1 MEELFYIG
9 YVLMIAVA
17 IAAIIHVLMDNRQ
30 PAKTMAWVLVIGFMP
45 VVGVVLYLFFGI
57 NHRKERIISQG
68 QMDELTKRSMLSFVG
83 QHDFHIPERQKP
95 LVDLFINQNLA
106 LPFKDNQVDIMTD
119 GYAFFPELLKD
130 IAQAT
135 HHIHIN
141 MYIFEE
147 DALGRLVADALMDKA
162 RQGVKVRLI
171 YDDVGCWRV
180 SNSFFEEMRK
190 AGVEVASFLPVRFP
204 SFTSK
209 VNYRNHRKIIVIDGR
224 VGYIGGM
231 NIARRYVSTAW
242 RDTMLRLQGGVVYA
256 LQRSFLVDW
265 YFVDRTLITDRIY
278 YPSLLTSPLSPLPSN
293 TSSPLTSHPS
303 PLTSNSSSSPLTSP
317 LSPLTSNSCLSQVVT
332 SGPLARYPEIMQGF
346 VRIILAARRYI
357 FIETPYFLPN
367 EPILFALKTAAL
379 AGVDVRLMCPLHSDT
394 RFLDWAS
401 RSYLRE
407 VYEAGARVY
416 LYEPGFLH
424 SKLLI
429 SDDSLV
435 SCGSTNVDFR
445 SLENNF
451 EANVFIYDEGTTL
464 RLKKVFLDDQSH
476 AVSLS
481 DLPTRLQPKFHERL
495 WESFARMVS
504 PLL

>member
-1 MEELFYIG
+1 MGGLLYIG
-9 YVLMIAVA
+9 YVLMLIVA
-17 IAAIIHVLMDNRQ
+17 AATIIHVLMDNRQ
-30 PAKTMAWVLVIGFMP
+30 PAKTMAWVLVIGFIP

-83 QHDFHIPERQKP
+83 QHNFHVPERQKP
-95 LVDLFINQNLA
+95 LVDLFINQNMA
-106 LPFKDNQVDIMTD
+106 LPFKDNQIDIMTD

-130 IAQAT
+130 MAKAT
-135 HHIHIN
+135 HHIHVN
-141 MYIFEE
+141 MYIFE
-147 DALGRLVADALMDKA
+147 DDSLGRLVADALMSKA
-162 RQGVKVRLI
+162 REGVKVRLI

-180 SNSFFEEMRK
+180 SGHFFEQMRE
-190 AGVEVASFLPVRFP
+190 AGVEVAPFLPVRFP

-231 NIARRYVSTAW
+231 NIARRYVSEKW
-242 RDTMLRLQGGVVYA
+242 RDTMLRVQGGAVYA
-256 LQRSFLVDW
+256 LQRAFLVDW
-265 YFVDRTLITDRIY
+265 YFVDHSLITDRVY
-278 YPSLLTSPLSPLPSN
+278 YPEFQYVN
-293 TSSPLTSHPS
+293 
-303 PLTSNSSSSPLTSP
+303 N
-317 LSPLTSNSCLSQVVT
+317 CLAQIVT
-332 SGPLARYPEIMQGF
+332 SGPTARYPEIMQGF

-357 FIETPYFLPN
+357 YIETPYFLPN

-379 AGVDVRLMCPLHSDT
+379 AGVDVRVMCPLTSDAH
-394 RFLDWAS
+394 FIDWAS

-424 SKLLI
+424 SKLLV

-451 EANVFIYDEGTTL
+451 EANLFIYDEGTAL
-464 RLKKVFLDDQSH
+464 RLKKVFLDDQSQSVLLNDVPNRIH
-476 AVSLS
+476 PLFLA
-481 DLPTRLQPKFHERL
+481 RLL
-495 WESFARMVS
+495 ESFARLVS

>member
-1 MEELFYIG
+1 MGGLLYIG
-9 YVLMIAVA
+9 YALMVVVA
-17 IAAIIHVLMDNRQ
+17 AIAIIHVLMDNRQ
-30 PAKTMAWVLVIGFMP
+30 PAKTMAWVLVIGFIP
-45 VVGVVLYLFFGI
+45 IVGVVFYLFFGI

-83 QHDFHIPERQKP
+83 QHNFRVPERQKP
-95 LVDLFINQNLA
+95 LVDLFVNQNLA
-106 LPFKDNQVDIMTD
+106 LPFKDNRIDIMTD

-130 IAQAT
+130 IAEAT
-135 HHIHIN
+135 HHVHIN
-141 MYIFEE
+141 MYIFEN
-147 DALGRLVADALMDKA
+147 DALGRLVADALMTKA
-162 RQGVKVRLI
+162 RQGVKVRVI

-180 SNSFFEEMRK
+180 ESRFFEQMRE
-190 AGVEVASFLPVRFP
+190 AGVEVAPFLPVRFP

-224 VGYIGGM
+224 IGYIGGM
-231 NIARRYVSTAW
+231 NIARRYVSTKW
-242 RDTMLRLQGGVVYA
+242 RDTMLRVQGGVVYA
-256 LQRSFLVDW
+256 LQRAFLVDW
-265 YFVDRTLITDRIY
+265 YFVDHTLITDRVY
-278 YPSLLTSPLSPLPSN
+278 YPESQEVN
-293 TSSPLTSHPS
+293 
-303 PLTSNSSSSPLTSP
+303 N
-317 LSPLTSNSCLSQVVT
+317 CLAQVVT
-332 SGPLARYPEIMQGF
+332 SGPMARYPEIMQGF

-357 FIETPYFLPN
+357 YIETPYFLPN

-379 AGVDVRLMCPLHSDT
+379 AGVDVRVMCPLSSDA

-407 VYEAGARVY
+407 IHEAGAHVY
-416 LYEPGFLH
+416 LYKPGFLH

-451 EANVFIYDEGTTL
+451 EANVFIYDEGTAL
-464 RLKKVFLDDQSH
+464 RLKKVFLDDQSQT
-476 AVSLS
+476 VLLG
-481 DLPTRLQPKFHERL
+481 DVPNRLHPKFYARL
-495 WESFARMVS
+495 WESFTRLVS

>member
-1 MEELFYIG
+1 MGGLLYIG
-9 YVLMIAVA
+9 YVLMMVA
-17 IAAIIHVLMDNRQ
+17 AIVAIIHVLMDNRQ
-30 PAKTMAWVLVIGFMP
+30 PAKTMAWILVIGFVP
-45 VVGVVLYLFFGI
+45 VVGVVFYLFFGI
-57 NHRKERIISQG
+57 NHRKERIISQS
-68 QMDELTKRSMLSFVG
+68 QMDELTKRSMLSFVE
-83 QHDFHIPERQKP
+83 QHDFHVPERHKP
-95 LVDLFINQNLA
+95 LVDLFVNQNFS
-106 LPFKDNQVDIMTD
+106 LPFKDNQIDIMTD

-130 IAQAT
+130 IAEAT

-141 MYIFEE
+141 MYIFEN
-147 DALGRLVADALMDKA
+147 DAVGRLVGDALMDKA
-162 RQGVKVRLI
+162 RQGIKVRLI

-180 SNSFFEEMRK
+180 GNRFFEQMRES
-190 AGVEVASFLPVRFP
+190 GIEVAPFLPVRFP

-209 VNYRNHRKIIVIDGR
+209 VNYRNHRKTIIIDGR

-231 NIARRYVSTAW
+231 NVARRYVSAKW

-256 LQRSFLVDW
+256 LQRAFLVDW
-265 YFVDRTLITDRIY
+265 YFVDHSLITDRVY
-278 YPSLLTSPLSPLPSN
+278 YPPVDEALTIKPQSPIA
-293 TSSPLTSHPS
+293 
-303 PLTSNSSSSPLTSP
+303 
-317 LSPLTSNSCLSQVVT
+317 QVVT
-332 SGPLARYPEIMQGF
+332 SGPMARYPEIMQGF

-357 FIETPYFLPN
+357 YIETPYFLPN

-379 AGVDVRLMCPLHSDT
+379 AGVDVRVMCPLHSDASFT
-394 RFLDWAS
+394 DWAS

-407 VYEAGARVY
+407 IYEAGARVY

-451 EANVFIYDEGTTL
+451 EANVFIYDEGTAL
-464 RLKKVFLDDQSH
+464 RLKKVFLDDQAQ
-476 AVSLS
+476 AVLLGDVPSRLH
-481 DLPTRLQPKFHERL
+481 PTFSARL
-495 WESFARMVS
+495 WESVTRMVS

>member
-1 MEELFYIG
+1 MGGLLYIG
-9 YVLMIAVA
+9 YALMVIVA
-17 IAAIIHVLMDNRQ
+17 LAAIIHVLMDNRQ
-30 PAKTMAWVLVIGFMP
+30 PAKTMAWVLVIGFIP
-45 VVGVVLYLFFGI
+45 VIGVVFYLFFGI

-83 QHDFHIPERQKP
+83 QHNFRVPERQKP
-95 LVDLFINQNLA
+95 LVDLFVNQNLA
-106 LPFKDNQVDIMTD
+106 LPFKDNRIDIMTD

-130 IAQAT
+130 IAEAT

-141 MYIFEE
+141 IYIFED
-147 DALGRLVADALMDKA
+147 DALGRLVADALMTKA

-180 SNSFFEEMRK
+180 DNRFFEQMRE
-190 AGVEVASFLPVRFP
+190 AGVEVVPFLPVHFP

-224 VGYIGGM
+224 IGYIGGM
-231 NIARRYVSTAW
+231 NIARRYVSDKW
-242 RDTMLRLQGGVVYA
+242 RDTMLRVQGGVVYA
-256 LQRSFLVDW
+256 LQRAFLVDW
-265 YFVDRTLITDRIY
+265 YFVDHTLITDRIY
-278 YPSLLTSPLSPLPSN
+278 YPPVSEELTAKNHQLVA
-293 TSSPLTSHPS
+293 
-303 PLTSNSSSSPLTSP
+303 
-317 LSPLTSNSCLSQVVT
+317 QVVT
-332 SGPLARYPEIMQGF
+332 SGPIARYPEIMQGF

-357 FIETPYFLPN
+357 YIETPYFLPN

-379 AGVDVRLMCPLHSDT
+379 AGVDVRLMCPLYSDA

-407 VYEAGARVY
+407 IHEAGAKIY

-451 EANVFIYDEGTTL
+451 EANVFVYDEGTAL
-464 RLKKVFLDDQSH
+464 RLKKIFLDDQSQ
-476 AVSLS
+476 AVLLS
-481 DLPTRLQPKFHERL
+481 DVPNRLHPKFYARL
-495 WESFARMVS
+495 WESFTRLVS

>member
-1 MEELFYIG
+1 MGGLLYIG
-9 YVLMIAVA
+9 YALMVIVA
-17 IAAIIHVLMDNRQ
+17 LAAIIHVLMDNRQ
-30 PAKTMAWVLVIGFMP
+30 PAKTMAWVLVIGFIP
-45 VVGVVLYLFFGI
+45 VIGVVFYLFFGI

-83 QHDFHIPERQKP
+83 QHNFRVPERQKP
-95 LVDLFINQNLA
+95 LVDLFVNQNLA
-106 LPFKDNQVDIMTD
+106 LPFKDNRIDIMTD

-130 IAQAT
+130 IAEAT

-141 MYIFEE
+141 IYIFED
-147 DALGRLVADALMDKA
+147 DALGRLVADALMTKA

-180 SNSFFEEMRK
+180 DNRFFEQMRE
-190 AGVEVASFLPVRFP
+190 AGVEVVPFLPVHFP

-224 VGYIGGM
+224 IGYIGGM
-231 NIARRYVSTAW
+231 NIARRYVSDKW
-242 RDTMLRLQGGVVYA
+242 RDTMLRVQGGVVYA
-256 LQRSFLVDW
+256 LQRAFLVDW
-265 YFVDRTLITDRIY
+265 YFVDHTLITDRIY
-278 YPSLLTSPLSPLPSN
+278 YPPVSEELTAKNHQLVA
-293 TSSPLTSHPS
+293 
-303 PLTSNSSSSPLTSP
+303 
-317 LSPLTSNSCLSQVVT
+317 QVVT
-332 SGPLARYPEIMQGF
+332 SGPMARYPEIMQGF

-357 FIETPYFLPN
+357 YIETPYFLPN

-379 AGVDVRLMCPLHSDT
+379 AGVDVRLMCPLYSDA

-407 VYEAGARVY
+407 IHEAGAKIY

-451 EANVFIYDEGTTL
+451 EANVFVYDEGTAL
-464 RLKKVFLDDQSH
+464 RLKKIFLDDQSQ
-476 AVSLS
+476 AVLLS
-481 DLPTRLQPKFHERL
+481 DVPNRLHPKFYARL
-495 WESFARMVS
+495 WESFTRLVS

>member
-1 MEELFYIG
+1 MGGLLYIG
-9 YVLMIAVA
+9 YALIVIAAAV
-17 IAAIIHVLMDNRQ
+17 AIIHVLMDNRQ
-30 PAKTMAWVLVIGFMP
+30 PAKTMAWVLVIGFIP
-45 VVGVVLYLFFGI
+45 VVGVVFYLFFGI

-83 QHDFHIPERQKP
+83 QHNFRVPERQKP
-95 LVDLFINQNLA
+95 LVDLFVNQNLA
-106 LPFKDNQVDIMTD
+106 LPFKDNQIDIMTD

-130 IAQAT
+130 IAEAT

-141 MYIFEE
+141 IYIFED
-147 DALGRLVADALMDKA
+147 DALGRLVADALMTKA

-180 SNSFFEEMRK
+180 DNRFFEQMRE
-190 AGVEVASFLPVRFP
+190 AGVEVVPFLPVHFP

-224 VGYIGGM
+224 IGYIGGM
-231 NIARRYVSTAW
+231 NIARRYVSDKW
-242 RDTMLRLQGGVVYA
+242 RDTMLRVQGGVVYA
-256 LQRSFLVDW
+256 LQRAFLVDW
-265 YFVDRTLITDRIY
+265 YFVDHTLITDRIY
-278 YPSLLTSPLSPLPSN
+278 YPPVSEELTAKNHQLVA
-293 TSSPLTSHPS
+293 
-303 PLTSNSSSSPLTSP
+303 
-317 LSPLTSNSCLSQVVT
+317 QVVT
-332 SGPLARYPEIMQGF
+332 SGPMARYPEIMQGF

-357 FIETPYFLPN
+357 YIETPYFLPN

-379 AGVDVRLMCPLHSDT
+379 AGVDVRLMCPLDSDA

-407 VYEAGARVY
+407 IYEAGAKVY

-451 EANVFIYDEGTTL
+451 EANVFVYDEGTAL
-464 RLKKVFLDDQSH
+464 RLKKIFLDDQSQ
-476 AVSLS
+476 AVLLS
-481 DLPTRLQPKFHERL
+481 DVPNRLHPKFYARL
-495 WESFARMVS
+495 WESFTRLVS

>member
-1 MEELFYIG
+1 MGGLLYIG
-9 YVLMIAVA
+9 YALMVIVA
-17 IAAIIHVLMDNRQ
+17 LAAIIHVLMDNRQ
-30 PAKTMAWVLVIGFMP
+30 PAKTMAWVLVIGFIP
-45 VVGVVLYLFFGI
+45 VIGVVFYLFFGI

-83 QHDFHIPERQKP
+83 QHNFRVPERQKP
-95 LVDLFINQNLA
+95 LVDLFVNQNLA
-106 LPFKDNQVDIMTD
+106 LPFKDNRIDIMTD

-130 IAQAT
+130 IAEAT

-141 MYIFEE
+141 IYIFED
-147 DALGRLVADALMDKA
+147 DALGRLVADALMTKA

-180 SNSFFEEMRK
+180 GNRFFEQMRE
-190 AGVEVASFLPVRFP
+190 AGVEVVPFLPVHFP

-209 VNYRNHRKIIVIDGR
+209 VNYRNHRKIIVIDGKI
-224 VGYIGGM
+224 GYIGGM
-231 NIARRYVSTAW
+231 NIARRYVSDKW
-242 RDTMLRLQGGVVYA
+242 RDTMLRVQGGVVYA
-256 LQRSFLVDW
+256 LQRAFLVDW
-265 YFVDRTLITDRIY
+265 YFVDHTLITDRIY
-278 YPSLLTSPLSPLPSN
+278 YPPVSEELTAKNHQLVA
-293 TSSPLTSHPS
+293 
-303 PLTSNSSSSPLTSP
+303 
-317 LSPLTSNSCLSQVVT
+317 QVVT
-332 SGPLARYPEIMQGF
+332 SGPMARYPEIMQGF

-357 FIETPYFLPN
+357 YIETPYFLPN

-379 AGVDVRLMCPLHSDT
+379 AGVDVRLMCPLYSDA

-407 VYEAGARVY
+407 IHEAGAKIY

-451 EANVFIYDEGTTL
+451 EANVFVYDEGTAL
-464 RLKKVFLDDQSH
+464 RLKKIFLDDQSQ
-476 AVSLS
+476 AVLLS
-481 DLPTRLQPKFHERL
+481 DVPNRLHPKFYARL
-495 WESFARMVS
+495 WESFTRLVS

>member
-1 MEELFYIG
+1 MGGLLYIG
-9 YVLMIAVA
+9 YALMVIVA
-17 IAAIIHVLMDNRQ
+17 LAAIIHVLMDNRQ
-30 PAKTMAWVLVIGFMP
+30 PAKTMAWVLVIGFIP
-45 VVGVVLYLFFGI
+45 VIGVVFYLFFGI

-83 QHDFHIPERQKP
+83 QHNFRVPERQKP
-95 LVDLFINQNLA
+95 LVDLFVNQNLA
-106 LPFKDNQVDIMTD
+106 LPFKDNRIDIMTD

-130 IAQAT
+130 IAEAT

-141 MYIFEE
+141 IYIFED
-147 DALGRLVADALMDKA
+147 DALGRLVADALMTKA

-180 SNSFFEEMRK
+180 GKRFFEQMRE
-190 AGVEVASFLPVRFP
+190 AGVEVVPFLPVHFP

-224 VGYIGGM
+224 IGYIGGM
-231 NIARRYVSTAW
+231 NIARRYVSDKW
-242 RDTMLRLQGGVVYA
+242 RDTMLRVQGGVVYA
-256 LQRSFLVDW
+256 LQRAFLVDW
-265 YFVDRTLITDRIY
+265 YFVDHTLITDRIY
-278 YPSLLTSPLSPLPSN
+278 YPPVSEELTAKNHQLVA
-293 TSSPLTSHPS
+293 
-303 PLTSNSSSSPLTSP
+303 
-317 LSPLTSNSCLSQVVT
+317 QVVT
-332 SGPLARYPEIMQGF
+332 SGPMARYPEIMQGF

-357 FIETPYFLPN
+357 YIETPYFLPN

-379 AGVDVRLMCPLHSDT
+379 AGVDVRLMCPFYSDA

-407 VYEAGARVY
+407 IHEAGAKIY

-451 EANVFIYDEGTTL
+451 EANVFVYDEGTAL
-464 RLKKVFLDDQSH
+464 RLKKIFLDDQSQ
-476 AVSLS
+476 AVLLS
-481 DLPTRLQPKFHERL
+481 DVPNRLHPKFYARL
-495 WESFARMVS
+495 WESFTRLVS

>member
-1 MEELFYIG
+1 LGGLLYIG
-9 YVLMIAVA
+9 YALIVIVA
-17 IAAIIHVLMDNRQ
+17 AAAIIHVLMDNRQ
-30 PAKTMAWVLVIGFMP
+30 PAKTMAWVLVIGFIP
-45 VVGVVLYLFFGI
+45 VVGVVFYLFFGI

-83 QHDFHIPERQKP
+83 QHNFRVPERQKP
-95 LVDLFINQNLA
+95 LVDLFVNQNLA
-106 LPFKDNQVDIMTD
+106 LPFKDNQIDIMTD

-130 IAQAT
+130 IAEAT

-141 MYIFEE
+141 MYIIED
-147 DALGRLVADALMDKA
+147 DALGRLVADALMTKA

-180 SNSFFEEMRK
+180 PNRFFEQMRES
-190 AGVEVASFLPVRFP
+190 GVEVAPFLPVRFP

-224 VGYIGGM
+224 IGYIGGM
-231 NIARRYVSTAW
+231 NIARRYVSTKW
-242 RDTMLRLQGGVVYA
+242 RDTMLRVKGGAVYA
-256 LQRSFLVDW
+256 LQRAFLVDW
-265 YFVDRTLITDRIY
+265 YFVDHSLITDRVY
-278 YPSLLTSPLSPLPSN
+278 YPEVQSVN
-293 TSSPLTSHPS
+293 
-303 PLTSNSSSSPLTSP
+303 N
-317 LSPLTSNSCLSQVVT
+317 CLAQVVT
-332 SGPLARYPEIMQGF
+332 SGPMARYPEIMQGF

-379 AGVDVRLMCPLHSDT
+379 AGVDVRVMCPLYSDA

-407 VYEAGARVY
+407 IHEAGAKVY

-451 EANVFIYDEGTTL
+451 EANVFIYDEGTAL
-464 RLKKVFLDDQSH
+464 RLKKVFLDDQSQ
-476 AVSLS
+476 AVLLG
-481 DLPTRLQPKFHERL
+481 DVPNRLHPKFYARL
-495 WESFARMVS
+495 WESLTRLVS

>member
-1 MEELFYIG
+1 MGGLLYIG
-9 YVLMIAVA
+9 YALMVIVA
-17 IAAIIHVLMDNRQ
+17 LAAIIHVLMDNRQ
-30 PAKTMAWVLVIGFMP
+30 PAKTMAWVLVIGFIP
-45 VVGVVLYLFFGI
+45 IIGVVFYLFFGI

-83 QHDFHIPERQKP
+83 QHNFRVPERQKP
-95 LVDLFINQNLA
+95 LVDLFVNQNLA
-106 LPFKDNQVDIMTD
+106 LPFKDNQIDIMTD

-130 IAQAT
+130 IAEAT

-141 MYIFEE
+141 IYIFED
-147 DALGRLVADALMDKA
+147 DALGRLVADALMTKA

-180 SNSFFEEMRK
+180 DNRFFEQMRE
-190 AGVEVASFLPVRFP
+190 AGVEVVPFLPVHFP

-224 VGYIGGM
+224 IGYIGGM
-231 NIARRYVSTAW
+231 NIARRYVSDKW
-242 RDTMLRLQGGVVYA
+242 RDTMLRVQGGVVYA
-256 LQRSFLVDW
+256 LQRAFLVDW
-265 YFVDRTLITDRIY
+265 YFVDHTLITDRIY
-278 YPSLLTSPLSPLPSN
+278 YPPVSEELTAKNHQLVA
-293 TSSPLTSHPS
+293 
-303 PLTSNSSSSPLTSP
+303 
-317 LSPLTSNSCLSQVVT
+317 QVVT
-332 SGPLARYPEIMQGF
+332 SGPMARYPEIMQGF

-357 FIETPYFLPN
+357 YIETPYFLPN

-379 AGVDVRLMCPLHSDT
+379 AGVDVRLMCPLYSDA

-407 VYEAGARVY
+407 IHEAGAKIY

-451 EANVFIYDEGTTL
+451 EANVFVYDEGTAL
-464 RLKKVFLDDQSH
+464 RLKKVFLDDQSQ
-476 AVSLS
+476 AVLLS
-481 DLPTRLQPKFHERL
+481 DVPNRLHPKFYARL
-495 WESFARMVS
+495 WESFTRLVS

>member
-1 MEELFYIG
+1 MGGLLYIG
-9 YVLMIAVA
+9 YALMVIVA
-17 IAAIIHVLMDNRQ
+17 LAAIIHVLMDNRQ
-30 PAKTMAWVLVIGFMP
+30 PAKTMAWVLVIGFIP
-45 VVGVVLYLFFGI
+45 VVGVVFYLFFGI

-83 QHDFHIPERQKP
+83 QHNFRVPERQKP
-95 LVDLFINQNLA
+95 LVDLFVNQNLA
-106 LPFKDNQVDIMTD
+106 LPFKDNRIDIMTD

-130 IAQAT
+130 IAEAT

-141 MYIFEE
+141 IYIFED
-147 DALGRLVADALMDKA
+147 DALGRLVADALMTKA

-180 SNSFFEEMRK
+180 GNRFFEQMRE
-190 AGVEVASFLPVRFP
+190 AGVEVVPFLPVHFP

-224 VGYIGGM
+224 IGYIGGM
-231 NIARRYVSTAW
+231 NLARRYVSDKW
-242 RDTMLRLQGGVVYA
+242 RDTMLRVQGGVVYA
-256 LQRSFLVDW
+256 LQRAFLVDW
-265 YFVDRTLITDRIY
+265 YFVDHTLITDRIY
-278 YPSLLTSPLSPLPSN
+278 YPPVSEELTAKNHQLVA
-293 TSSPLTSHPS
+293 
-303 PLTSNSSSSPLTSP
+303 
-317 LSPLTSNSCLSQVVT
+317 QVVT
-332 SGPLARYPEIMQGF
+332 SGPIARYPEIMQGF

-357 FIETPYFLPN
+357 YIETPYFLPN

-379 AGVDVRLMCPLHSDT
+379 AGVDVRLMCPLYSDA

-407 VYEAGARVY
+407 IHEAGAKIY

-451 EANVFIYDEGTTL
+451 EANVFVYDEGTAL
-464 RLKKVFLDDQSH
+464 RLKKIFLDDQPASSEVLCTIVGEFYSP
-476 AVSLS
+476 AFSYVVKILKFT
-481 DLPTRLQPKFHERL
+481 LPY
-495 WESFARMVS
+495 
-504 PLL
+504 

>member
-1 MEELFYIG
+1 MGGLLYIG
-9 YVLMIAVA
+9 YALIVVAAAV
-17 IAAIIHVLMDNRQ
+17 AIIHVLMDNRQ
-30 PAKTMAWVLVIGFMP
+30 PAKTMAWVLVIGFIP
-45 VVGVVLYLFFGI
+45 IVGVVFYLFFGI

-83 QHDFHIPERQKP
+83 QHNFRVPERQKP
-95 LVDLFINQNLA
+95 LVDLFVNQNLA
-106 LPFKDNQVDIMTD
+106 LPFKDNQIDIMTD

-130 IAQAT
+130 IAAAT

-141 MYIFEE
+141 MYIIED
-147 DALGRLVADALMDKA
+147 DALGRLVADSLMAKA

-180 SNSFFEEMRK
+180 SNRFFEQMRE
-190 AGVEVASFLPVRFP
+190 AGVEVAPFLPVRFP

-224 VGYIGGM
+224 IGYIGGM
-231 NIARRYVSTAW
+231 NIARRYVSTKW
-242 RDTMLRLQGGVVYA
+242 RDTMLRVQGGVVYA
-256 LQRSFLVDW
+256 LQRAFLVDW
-265 YFVDRTLITDRIY
+265 YFVDHSLITDREY
-278 YPSLLTSPLSPLPSN
+278 YPPVSEELTAKSQLLI
-293 TSSPLTSHPS
+293 
-303 PLTSNSSSSPLTSP
+303 
-317 LSPLTSNSCLSQVVT
+317 SQVVT
-332 SGPLARYPEIMQGF
+332 SGPIARYPEIMQGF

-379 AGVDVRLMCPLHSDT
+379 AGVDVRVMCPLYSDA

-407 VYEAGARVY
+407 ISEAGAKVY

-451 EANVFIYDEGTTL
+451 EANVFIYDEGTAL
-464 RLKKVFLDDQSH
+464 RLKKVYLDDQSQS
-476 AVSLS
+476 VLLS
-481 DLPTRLQPKFHERL
+481 DVPNRLHPKFYARLCESFTRL
-495 WESFARMVS
+495 VS

>member
-1 MEELFYIG
+1 MGGLLYIG
-9 YVLMIAVA
+9 YALIVIAAAV
-17 IAAIIHVLMDNRQ
+17 AIIHVLMDNRQ
-30 PAKTMAWVLVIGFMP
+30 PAKTMAWVLVIGFIP
-45 VVGVVLYLFFGI
+45 IIGVVFYLFFGI

-83 QHDFHIPERQKP
+83 QHNFRVPERQKP
-95 LVDLFINQNLA
+95 LVDLFVNQNLA
-106 LPFKDNQVDIMTD
+106 LPFKDNQIDIMTD

-130 IAQAT
+130 IAEAT

-141 MYIFEE
+141 IYIFED
-147 DALGRLVADALMDKA
+147 DALGRLVADALMTKA

-180 SNSFFEEMRK
+180 GNRFFEQMRE
-190 AGVEVASFLPVRFP
+190 AGVEVVPFLPVHFP

-209 VNYRNHRKIIVIDGR
+209 VNYRNHRKIIVIDGHI
-224 VGYIGGM
+224 GYIGGM
-231 NIARRYVSTAW
+231 NIARRYVSAKW
-242 RDTMLRLQGGVVYA
+242 RDTMLRVQGGVVYA
-256 LQRSFLVDW
+256 LQRAFLVDW
-265 YFVDRTLITDRIY
+265 YFVDHTLITDRIY
-278 YPSLLTSPLSPLPSN
+278 YPPVSEELTAKNHQLVA
-293 TSSPLTSHPS
+293 
-303 PLTSNSSSSPLTSP
+303 
-317 LSPLTSNSCLSQVVT
+317 QVVT
-332 SGPLARYPEIMQGF
+332 SGPMARYPEIMQGF

-357 FIETPYFLPN
+357 YIETPYFLPN

-379 AGVDVRLMCPLHSDT
+379 AGVDVRLMCPLYSDA

-407 VYEAGARVY
+407 IHEAGAKVY

-451 EANVFIYDEGTTL
+451 EANVFVYDEGTAL
-464 RLKKVFLDDQSH
+464 RLKKIFLDDQSQ
-476 AVSLS
+476 AVLLS
-481 DLPTRLQPKFHERL
+481 DVPNRLHPKFYARL
-495 WESFARMVS
+495 WESFTRLVS

>member
-1 MEELFYIG
+1 MGGLLYIG
-9 YVLMIAVA
+9 YVLMMVA
-17 IAAIIHVLMDNRQ
+17 AIVAIIHVLMDNRQ
-30 PAKTMAWVLVIGFMP
+30 PAKTMAWILVIGFVP
-45 VVGVVLYLFFGI
+45 VVGVVFYLFFGI
-57 NHRKERIISQG
+57 NHRKERIISQS
-68 QMDELTKRSMLSFVG
+68 QMDELTKRSMLSFVE
-83 QHDFHIPERQKP
+83 QHDFHVPERHKP
-95 LVDLFINQNLA
+95 LVDLFVNQNFS
-106 LPFKDNQVDIMTD
+106 LPFKDNQIDIMTD

-130 IAQAT
+130 IAEAT

-141 MYIFEE
+141 MYIFEN
-147 DALGRLVADALMDKA
+147 DAVGRLVADALMDKA
-162 RQGVKVRLI
+162 RQGIKVRLI

-180 SNSFFEEMRK
+180 GNRFFEQMRES
-190 AGVEVASFLPVRFP
+190 GIEVAPFLPVRFP

-209 VNYRNHRKIIVIDGR
+209 VNYRNHRKIIIIDGR

-231 NIARRYVSTAW
+231 NVARRYVSAKW

-256 LQRSFLVDW
+256 LQRAFLVDW
-265 YFVDRTLITDRIY
+265 YFVDHSLITDRVY
-278 YPSLLTSPLSPLPSN
+278 YPPVDEELTIKPQSPIA
-293 TSSPLTSHPS
+293 
-303 PLTSNSSSSPLTSP
+303 
-317 LSPLTSNSCLSQVVT
+317 QVVT
-332 SGPLARYPEIMQGF
+332 SGPMARYPEIMQGF

-357 FIETPYFLPN
+357 YIETPYFLPN

-379 AGVDVRLMCPLHSDT
+379 AGVDVRVMCPLHSDASFT
-394 RFLDWAS
+394 DWAS

-407 VYEAGARVY
+407 IYEAGARVY

-451 EANVFIYDEGTTL
+451 EANVFIYDEGTAL
-464 RLKKVFLDDQSH
+464 RLKKVFLDDQAQ
-476 AVSLS
+476 AVLLGDVPSRLH
-481 DLPTRLQPKFHERL
+481 PTFSARL
-495 WESFARMVS
+495 WESVTRMVS

>member
-1 MEELFYIG
+1 MDGLIYIG
-9 YVLMIAVA
+9 YVFIVVSAA
-17 IAAIIHVLMDNRQ
+17 IAIIHVLMDNRQ
-30 PAKTMAWVLVIGFMP
+30 PAKTMAWVLVIGFIP
-45 VVGVVLYLFFGI
+45 VVGVVFYLFFGI
-57 NHRKERIISQG
+57 NHRKERIVSQS

-83 QHDFHIPERQKP
+83 QHDFRVPERQKP
-95 LVDLFINQNLA
+95 LVDLFVNQNLA
-106 LPFKDNQVDIMTD
+106 LPFKDNQIDIMTD

-130 IAQAT
+130 ISQAT
-135 HHIHIN
+135 HHVHIN
-141 MYIFEE
+141 MYIFED
-147 DALGRLVADALMDKA
+147 DALGRLVTDALMDKA

-180 SNSFFEEMRK
+180 GNRFFEQMRE
-190 AGVEVASFLPVRFP
+190 AGVEVAAFLPVRFP

-209 VNYRNHRKIIVIDGR
+209 ANYRNHRKIIVIDGR
-224 VGYIGGM
+224 IGYIGGM
-231 NIARRYVSTAW
+231 NIARRYLSVKW

-256 LQRSFLVDW
+256 LQRAFLVDW
-265 YFVDRTLITDRIY
+265 YFVDHTLITDRVY
-278 YPSLLTSPLSPLPSN
+278 YPAISSRSLAVGQEPRVSRQSPIA
-293 TSSPLTSHPS
+293 
-303 PLTSNSSSSPLTSP
+303 
-317 LSPLTSNSCLSQVVT
+317 QVVT
-332 SGPLARYPEIMQGF
+332 SGPMARYPEIMQGF

-357 FIETPYFLPN
+357 YIETPYFLPN

-379 AGVDVRLMCPLHSDT
+379 AGVDVRVMCPLHSDAQFT
-394 RFLDWAS
+394 DWAS

-407 VYEAGARVY
+407 IYEAGARVS

-451 EANVFIYDEGTTL
+451 EANVFIYDEGTAL

-476 AVSLS
+476 SVLLDDVPNRLHPKFYARLLESF
-481 DLPTRLQPKFHERL
+481 TRL
-495 WESFARMVS
+495 VS

>member
-1 MEELFYIG
+1 MGGLLYIG
-9 YVLMIAVA
+9 YALIVIAAAV
-17 IAAIIHVLMDNRQ
+17 AIIHVLMDNRQ
-30 PAKTMAWVLVIGFMP
+30 PAKTMAWVLVIGFIP
-45 VVGVVLYLFFGI
+45 VIGVVFYLFFGI

-83 QHDFHIPERQKP
+83 QHNFRVPERQKP
-95 LVDLFINQNLA
+95 LVDLFVNQNLA
-106 LPFKDNQVDIMTD
+106 LPFKDNRIDIMTD

-130 IAQAT
+130 IAEAT

-141 MYIFEE
+141 IYIFED
-147 DALGRLVADALMDKA
+147 DALGRLVADALMTKA

-180 SNSFFEEMRK
+180 GNRFFEQMRE
-190 AGVEVASFLPVRFP
+190 AGVEVVPFLPVHFP

-224 VGYIGGM
+224 IGYIGGM
-231 NIARRYVSTAW
+231 NIARRYVSDKW
-242 RDTMLRLQGGVVYA
+242 RDTMLRVQGGVVYA
-256 LQRSFLVDW
+256 LQRAFLVDW
-265 YFVDRTLITDRIY
+265 YFVDHTLITDRIY
-278 YPSLLTSPLSPLPSN
+278 YPPVSEELTAKNHQLVA
-293 TSSPLTSHPS
+293 
-303 PLTSNSSSSPLTSP
+303 
-317 LSPLTSNSCLSQVVT
+317 QVVT
-332 SGPLARYPEIMQGF
+332 SGPMARYPEIMQGF

-357 FIETPYFLPN
+357 YIETPYFLPN

-379 AGVDVRLMCPLHSDT
+379 AGVDVRLMCPLYSDA

-407 VYEAGARVY
+407 IHEAGAKIY

-451 EANVFIYDEGTTL
+451 EANVFVYDEGTAL
-464 RLKKVFLDDQSH
+464 RLKKIFLDDQSQ
-476 AVSLS
+476 AVLLS
-481 DLPTRLQPKFHERL
+481 DVPNRLHPKFYARL
-495 WESFARMVS
+495 WESFTRLVS

>member
-1 MEELFYIG
+1 MGGLLYIG
-9 YVLMIAVA
+9 YALIVIAAAV
-17 IAAIIHVLMDNRQ
+17 AIIHVLMDNRQ
-30 PAKTMAWVLVIGFMP
+30 PAKTMAWVLVIGFIP
-45 VVGVVLYLFFGI
+45 VVGVVFYLFFGI

-83 QHDFHIPERQKP
+83 QHNFRVPERQKP
-95 LVDLFINQNLA
+95 LVDLFVNQNLA
-106 LPFKDNQVDIMTD
+106 LPFKDNRIDIMTD

-130 IAQAT
+130 IAEAT

-141 MYIFEE
+141 IYIFED
-147 DALGRLVADALMDKA
+147 DALGRLVADALMTKA

-180 SNSFFEEMRK
+180 GNRFFEQMRE
-190 AGVEVASFLPVRFP
+190 AGVEVVPFLPVHFP

-224 VGYIGGM
+224 IGYIGGM
-231 NIARRYVSTAW
+231 NIARRYVSDKW
-242 RDTMLRLQGGVVYA
+242 RDTMLRVQGGVVYA
-256 LQRSFLVDW
+256 LQRAFLVDW
-265 YFVDRTLITDRIY
+265 YFVDHTLITDRIY
-278 YPSLLTSPLSPLPSN
+278 YPPVSEELTAKNHQLVA
-293 TSSPLTSHPS
+293 
-303 PLTSNSSSSPLTSP
+303 
-317 LSPLTSNSCLSQVVT
+317 QVVT
-332 SGPLARYPEIMQGF
+332 SGPMARYPEIMQGF

-357 FIETPYFLPN
+357 YIETPYFLPN

-379 AGVDVRLMCPLHSDT
+379 AGVDVRLMCPLYSDA

-407 VYEAGARVY
+407 IHEAGAKIY

-451 EANVFIYDEGTTL
+451 EANVFVYDEGTAL
-464 RLKKVFLDDQSH
+464 RLKKIFLDDQSQ
-476 AVSLS
+476 AVLLS
-481 DLPTRLQPKFHERL
+481 DVPNRLHPKFYARL
-495 WESFARMVS
+495 WESFTRLVS

>member
-1 MEELFYIG
+1 
-9 YVLMIAVA
+9 
-17 IAAIIHVLMDNRQ
+17 
-30 PAKTMAWVLVIGFMP
+30 
-45 VVGVVLYLFFGI
+45 
-57 NHRKERIISQG
+57 
-68 QMDELTKRSMLSFVG
+68 
-83 QHDFHIPERQKP
+83 
-95 LVDLFINQNLA
+95 VDLFVNQNLA
-106 LPFKDNQVDIMTD
+106 LPFKDNRIDIMTD

-130 IAQAT
+130 IAEAT

-141 MYIFEE
+141 IYIFED
-147 DALGRLVADALMDKA
+147 DALGRLVADALMTKA

-180 SNSFFEEMRK
+180 GKRFFEQMRE
-190 AGVEVASFLPVRFP
+190 AGVEVVPFLPVHFP

-224 VGYIGGM
+224 IGYIGGM
-231 NIARRYVSTAW
+231 NIARRYVSDKW
-242 RDTMLRLQGGVVYA
+242 RDTMLRVQGGVVYA
-256 LQRSFLVDW
+256 LQRAFLVDW
-265 YFVDRTLITDRIY
+265 YFVDHTLITDRIY
-278 YPSLLTSPLSPLPSN
+278 YPPVSEELTAKNHQLVA
-293 TSSPLTSHPS
+293 
-303 PLTSNSSSSPLTSP
+303 
-317 LSPLTSNSCLSQVVT
+317 QVVT
-332 SGPLARYPEIMQGF
+332 SGPMARYPEIMQGF

-357 FIETPYFLPN
+357 YIETPYFLPN

-379 AGVDVRLMCPLHSDT
+379 AGVDVRLMCPLYSDA

-407 VYEAGARVY
+407 IHEAGAKIY

-451 EANVFIYDEGTTL
+451 EANVFVYDEGTAL
-464 RLKKVFLDDQSH
+464 RLKKIFLDDQSQ
-476 AVSLS
+476 AVLLS
-481 DLPTRLQPKFHERL
+481 DVPNRLHPKFYARL
-495 WESFARMVS
+495 WESFTRLVS

>member
-1 MEELFYIG
+1 MGELLYIG
-9 YVLMIAVA
+9 YALMVIVA
-17 IAAIIHVLMDNRQ
+17 LAAIIHVLMDNRQ
-30 PAKTMAWVLVIGFMP
+30 PAKTMAWVLVIGFIP
-45 VVGVVLYLFFGI
+45 VIGVVFYLFFGI

-83 QHDFHIPERQKP
+83 QHNFRVPERQKP
-95 LVDLFINQNLA
+95 LVDLFVNQNLA
-106 LPFKDNQVDIMTD
+106 LPFKDNRIDIMTD

-130 IAQAT
+130 IAEAT

-141 MYIFEE
+141 IYIFED
-147 DALGRLVADALMDKA
+147 DALGRLVADALMTKA

-180 SNSFFEEMRK
+180 GKRFFEQMRE
-190 AGVEVASFLPVRFP
+190 AGVEVVPFLPVHFP

-224 VGYIGGM
+224 IGYIGGM
-231 NIARRYVSTAW
+231 NIARRYVSDKW
-242 RDTMLRLQGGVVYA
+242 RDTMLRVQGGVVYA
-256 LQRSFLVDW
+256 LQRAFLVDW
-265 YFVDRTLITDRIY
+265 YFVDHTLITDRIY
-278 YPSLLTSPLSPLPSN
+278 YPPVSEELTAKNHQLVA
-293 TSSPLTSHPS
+293 
-303 PLTSNSSSSPLTSP
+303 
-317 LSPLTSNSCLSQVVT
+317 QVVT
-332 SGPLARYPEIMQGF
+332 SGPMARYPEIMQGF

-357 FIETPYFLPN
+357 YIETPYFLPN

-379 AGVDVRLMCPLHSDT
+379 AGVDVRLMCPLYSDA

-407 VYEAGARVY
+407 IHEAGAKIY

-451 EANVFIYDEGTTL
+451 EANVFVYDEGTAL
-464 RLKKVFLDDQSH
+464 RLKKIFLDDQSQ
-476 AVSLS
+476 AVLLS
-481 DLPTRLQPKFHERL
+481 DVPNRLHPKFYARL
-495 WESFARMVS
+495 WESFTRLVS

>member
-1 MEELFYIG
+1 MGGLLYIG
-9 YVLMIAVA
+9 YALIVIAAAV
-17 IAAIIHVLMDNRQ
+17 AIIHVLMDNRQ
-30 PAKTMAWVLVIGFMP
+30 PAKTMAWVLVIGFIP
-45 VVGVVLYLFFGI
+45 IIGVVFYLFFGI

-83 QHDFHIPERQKP
+83 QHNFRVPERQKP
-95 LVDLFINQNLA
+95 LVDLFVNQNLA
-106 LPFKDNQVDIMTD
+106 LPFKDNQIDIMTD

-130 IAQAT
+130 IAEAT

-141 MYIFEE
+141 IYIFED
-147 DALGRLVADALMDKA
+147 DALGRLVADALMTKA

-180 SNSFFEEMRK
+180 DNRFFEQMRE
-190 AGVEVASFLPVRFP
+190 AGVEVVPFLPVRFP

-209 VNYRNHRKIIVIDGR
+209 VNYRNHRKIIVIDGHI
-224 VGYIGGM
+224 GYIGGM
-231 NIARRYVSTAW
+231 NIARRYVSAKW
-242 RDTMLRLQGGVVYA
+242 RDTMLRVQGGVAYA
-256 LQRSFLVDW
+256 LQRAFLVDW
-265 YFVDRTLITDRIY
+265 YFVDHTLITDRIY
-278 YPSLLTSPLSPLPSN
+278 YPPVSEELTAKNHQLVA
-293 TSSPLTSHPS
+293 
-303 PLTSNSSSSPLTSP
+303 
-317 LSPLTSNSCLSQVVT
+317 QVVT
-332 SGPLARYPEIMQGF
+332 SGPMARYPEIMQGF

-357 FIETPYFLPN
+357 YIETPYFLPN

-379 AGVDVRLMCPLHSDT
+379 AGVDVRLMCPLYSDA

-407 VYEAGARVY
+407 IHEAGAKIY

-451 EANVFIYDEGTTL
+451 EANVFVYDEGTAL
-464 RLKKVFLDDQSH
+464 RLKKVYLDDQSH
-476 AVSLS
+476 AILLGDV
-481 DLPTRLQPKFHERL
+481 PNRLHPKFYARL
-495 WESFARMVS
+495 WESFTRLVS

>member
-1 MEELFYIG
+1 MGGLLYIG
-9 YVLMIAVA
+9 YALIVVVAV
-17 IAAIIHVLMDNRQ
+17 AAIIHVLMDNRQ
-30 PAKTMAWVLVIGFMP
+30 PAKTMAWVLVIGFLP
-45 VVGVVLYLFFGI
+45 IVGVVFYLFFGI
-57 NHRKERIISQG
+57 NHRKERIVSQS

-83 QHDFHIPERQKP
+83 QHNFRVPERQKP
-95 LVDLFINQNLA
+95 LVDLFVNQNLA
-106 LPFKDNQVDIMTD
+106 LPFKDNQIDIMTD

-130 IAQAT
+130 IAAAT
-135 HHIHIN
+135 HHVHIN
-141 MYIFEE
+141 MYIIE
-147 DALGRLVADALMDKA
+147 DDPLGRLVADSLMAKA

-180 SNSFFEEMRK
+180 DSRFFEQMRE
-190 AGVEVASFLPVRFP
+190 AGVEVAPFLPVRFP

-231 NIARRYVSTAW
+231 NTARRYVSTKW
-242 RDTMLRLQGGVVYA
+242 RDTMLRVQGGVVYA
-256 LQRSFLVDW
+256 LQRAFLVDW
-265 YFVDRTLITDRIY
+265 YFVDHTLITDRVY
-278 YPSLLTSPLSPLPSN
+278 YPPVSEELTAKSQLLIA
-293 TSSPLTSHPS
+293 
-303 PLTSNSSSSPLTSP
+303 
-317 LSPLTSNSCLSQVVT
+317 QVVT
-332 SGPLARYPEIMQGF
+332 SGPMARYPEIMQGF

-357 FIETPYFLPN
+357 YIETPYFLPN

-379 AGVDVRLMCPLHSDT
+379 AGVDVRVMCPLNSDA
-394 RFLDWAS
+394 RFIDWAS

-407 VYEAGARVY
+407 IYDAGARVY

-451 EANVFIYDEGTTL
+451 EANVFIYDEGTAL

-476 AVSLS
+476 AVLMG
-481 DLPTRLQPKFHERL
+481 DVPNRLHPKFYARL
-495 WESFARMVS
+495 WESFTRLVS

>member
-1 MEELFYIG
+1 MGGLVSIG
-9 YVLMIAVA
+9 YALMVVVA
-17 IAAIIHVLMDNRQ
+17 AIAIIHVLMDNRQ
-30 PAKTMAWVLVIGFMP
+30 PAKTMAWVLVIAFVP
-45 VVGVVLYLFFGI
+45 VIGVVFYLFFGI
-57 NHRKERIISQG
+57 NHRKERIISQS
-68 QMDELTKRSMLSFVG
+68 QMDELTKRSMLSFVE

-95 LVDLFINQNLA
+95 LVDLFVNQNVA
-106 LPFKDNQVDIMTD
+106 LPFKDNQIDIMTD
-119 GYAFFPELLKD
+119 GYAFFPELLRD
-130 IAQAT
+130 IAEAS

-141 MYIFEE
+141 IYIFED

-162 RQGVKVRLI
+162 RQGVKVRVI

-180 SNSFFEEMRK
+180 NSRFFEHLRE
-190 AGVEVASFLPVRFP
+190 AGVEVVPFLPVRFP

-224 VGYIGGM
+224 IGYIGGM
-231 NIARRYVSTAW
+231 NFARRYVSQKW
-242 RDTMLRLQGGVVYA
+242 RDTMFRLQGGVVYA
-256 LQRSFLVDW
+256 LQRAFLVDW
-265 YFVDRTLITDRIY
+265 YFVDHTLITDRIY
-278 YPSLLTSPLSPLPSN
+278 YPTSQI
-293 TSSPLTSHPS
+293 SSKSGVA
-303 PLTSNSSSSPLTSP
+303 
-317 LSPLTSNSCLSQVVT
+317 QIVT
-332 SGPLARYPEIMQGF
+332 SGPLARYPEIMQGY

-379 AGVDVRLMCPLHSDT
+379 AGVDVRVMCPMSSDAH
-394 RFLDWAS
+394 FIDWAS

-407 VYEAGARVY
+407 IYEAGARVY

-435 SCGSTNVDFR
+435 SCGSVNVDFR

-451 EANVFIYDEGTTL
+451 EANVFVYDEGTAL
-464 RLKKVFLDDQSH
+464 RLKKVYLDDQSH
-476 AVSLS
+476 AILLGDV
-481 DLPTRLQPKFHERL
+481 PNRLHPKFYARL
-495 WESFARMVS
+495 WESFTRLVS

>member
-1 MEELFYIG
+1 MGGLLYIG
-9 YVLMIAVA
+9 YALMVIVA
-17 IAAIIHVLMDNRQ
+17 LAAIIHVLMDNRQ
-30 PAKTMAWVLVIGFMP
+30 PAKTMAWVLVIGFIP
-45 VVGVVLYLFFGI
+45 IIGVVFYLFFGI

-83 QHDFHIPERQKP
+83 QHNFRVPERQKP
-95 LVDLFINQNLA
+95 LVDLFVNQNLA
-106 LPFKDNQVDIMTD
+106 LPFKDNRIDIMTD

-130 IAQAT
+130 IAEAT

-141 MYIFEE
+141 IYIFED
-147 DALGRLVADALMDKA
+147 DALGRLVADALMTKA

-180 SNSFFEEMRK
+180 GNRFFEQMRE
-190 AGVEVASFLPVRFP
+190 AGVEVVPFLPVHFP

-224 VGYIGGM
+224 IGYIGGM
-231 NIARRYVSTAW
+231 NIARRYVSDKW
-242 RDTMLRLQGGVVYA
+242 RDTMLRVQGGVVYA
-256 LQRSFLVDW
+256 LQRAFLVDW
-265 YFVDRTLITDRIY
+265 YFVDHTLITDRIY
-278 YPSLLTSPLSPLPSN
+278 YPPVSEELTAKNHQLVA
-293 TSSPLTSHPS
+293 
-303 PLTSNSSSSPLTSP
+303 
-317 LSPLTSNSCLSQVVT
+317 QVVT
-332 SGPLARYPEIMQGF
+332 SGPMARYPEIMQGF

-357 FIETPYFLPN
+357 YIETPYFLPN

-379 AGVDVRLMCPLHSDT
+379 AGVDVRLMCPLYSDA

-407 VYEAGARVY
+407 IHEAGAKIY

-451 EANVFIYDEGTTL
+451 EANVFVYDEGTAL
-464 RLKKVFLDDQSH
+464 RLKKVFLDDQSQ
-476 AVSLS
+476 AVLLS
-481 DLPTRLQPKFHERL
+481 DVPNRLHPKFYARL
-495 WESFARMVS
+495 WESFTRLVS